1 VWLPLVL
8 TLPWVGVILFL
19 AFVARVP
26 RELPFPTAP
35 TVRASAP
42 LVSVIVPARNEA
54 LNIGTCVRSLV
65 ASDYPSFEVIVV
77 DDGSEDGTADIVRT
91 IERGNALDVRVV
103 AAGALPPGWL
113 GKPRACWR
121 GADAAR
127 GELLLFTDADT
138 RHAPDLLARAV
149 AGQEEE
155 QADLLTAIGD
165 QLMGTVW
172 ERLVQPQ
179 IFMMMLFRFPD
190 LDRTARSASWRD
202 AIANGQYLLFRRAAY
217 DAVGGHESVRA
228 EVAEDL
234 ALAQRVKRAGLK
246 LRIRGARD
254 ALATRMYRSLP
265 ELIEGWSKN
274 LYVGGLQTLPP
285 WLRPITAP
293 LSLAGGIGLWVAP
306 PGVLAIALAGIGG
319 SSLLVWAATVCAL
332 SVLIWSVFLRE
343 MDLPLGW
350 ALLYPVGA
358 AVGAYIFA
366 RSWARGRRVE
376 WKGRRYTL
384 PPEGGAA

>member
-26 RELPFPTAP
+26 RELPPPA
-35 TVRASAP
+35 VRANLP

-91 IERGNALDVRVV
+91 IGRGNAREVRVV
-103 AAGALPPGWL
+103 AAGELPPGWL

-121 GADAAR
+121 GAGEAN

-138 RHAPDLLARAV
+138 RHAPELLARAV

-165 QLMGTVW
+165 QLMETAW

-217 DAVGGHESVRA
+217 DAVGGHEAVRA

-265 ELIEGWSKN
+265 ELVEGWSKN

-285 WLRPITAP
+285 WLRPFTGP
-293 LSLAGGIGLWVAP
+293 FSLAGGIGLWLAP
-306 PGVLAIALAGIGG
+306 PIVLALAAAGIGG
-319 SSLLVWAATVCAL
+319 SSLLVWAVTACAL
-332 SVLIWSVFLRE
+332 SVVIWSVFIRE

>member
-19 AFVARVP
+19 VFVARVP
-26 RELPFPTAP
+26 RELPAPTASER
-35 TVRASAP
+35 TP

-77 DDGSEDGTADIVRT
+77 DDGSDDGTADIVRT
-91 IERGNALDVRVV
+91 IERANAREVRVI
-103 AAGALPPGWL
+103 AAGELAPGWL
-113 GKPRACWR
+113 GKPHACR
-121 GADAAR
+121 TGADEAR

-155 QADLLTAIGD
+155 KADLLTVIGD
-165 QLMGTVW
+165 QLMETAW

-179 IFMMMLFRFPD
+179 IFMMMLVRFPD

-217 DAVGGHESVRA
+217 EAVGGHAAVRA

-246 LRIRGARD
+246 LRIRGGRD
-254 ALATRMYRSLP
+254 ALATRMYRSLS

-293 LSLAGGIGLWVAP
+293 LSLAGGIGLWVLP
-306 PGVLAIALAGIGG
+306 PIALALAVAGVGG
-319 SSLLVWAATVCAL
+319 SSLLVWSATACAL
-332 SVLIWSVFLRE
+332 SLVIWSVFIQE
-343 MDLPLGW
+343 MDIPLGY

-366 RSWARGRRVE
+366 RSWVRGRRVE

-384 PPEGGAA
+384 PPEGGAT

>member
-26 RELPFPTAP
+26 RQLPPP

-77 DDGSEDGTADIVRT
+77 DDGSEDGTADIVRA
-91 IERGNALDVRVV
+91 IDRENANVVRLIP
-103 AAGALPPGWL
+103 AGELPIGWL

-121 GADAAR
+121 GANETK

-149 AGQEEE
+149 AAQEEE
-155 QADLLTAIGD
+155 RADLLTVIGD
-165 QLMGTVW
+165 QLMQTVW

-179 IFMMMLFRFPD
+179 IFMMMFFRFPD
-190 LDRTARSASWRD
+190 LDRTARSSSWRD
-202 AIANGQYLLFRRAAY
+202 AIANGQYLLFRREAY
-217 DAVGGHESVRA
+217 EAVGGHAAVRE

-234 ALAQRVKRAGLK
+234 ALAQRVKRSGLK
-246 LRIRGARD
+246 LRIRGARG
-254 ALATRMYRSLP
+254 ALATRMYRSLS
-265 ELIEGWSKN
+265 ELVEGWSKN

-285 WLRPITAP
+285 WLRPVTAP
-293 LSLAGGIGLWVAP
+293 LSLAAGIGLWIVPPVAL
-306 PGVLAIALAGIGG
+306 VLALVGFG
-319 SSLLVWAATVCAL
+319 SATLLVWATTACTL
-332 SVLIWSVFLRE
+332 SVVIWSVFIRE
-343 MDLPLGW
+343 MDVPLGY

>member
-19 AFVARVP
+19 AFVVRIP
-26 RELPFPTAP
+26 RELPPATA
-35 TVRASAP
+35 RASAP

-65 ASDYPSFEVIVV
+65 ASTYPSFEVIVV
-77 DDGSEDGTADIVRT
+77 DDGSEDGTADIVRS
-91 IERGNALDVRVV
+91 IDREHASEVRVV
-103 AAGALPPGWL
+103 PAGELPAGWL
-113 GKPRACWR
+113 GKPHACWR
-121 GADAAR
+121 GANETK

-149 AGQEEE
+149 TGQREER
-155 QADLLTAIGD
+155 ADLLTVIGD
-165 QLMGTVW
+165 QDMETPW

-190 LDRTARSASWRD
+190 LDRTARTSSWRD
-202 AIANGQYLLFRRAAY
+202 AIANGQYLLFRRDAY
-217 DAVGGHESVRA
+217 EAVGGHAAVRQ

-234 ALAQRVKRAGLK
+234 ALAQRVKRSGLK

-254 ALATRMYRSLP
+254 ALATRMYRSLS
-265 ELIEGWSKN
+265 ELVEGWTKN

-285 WLRPITAP
+285 WLRPVTAP
-293 LSLAGGIGLWVAP
+293 LSLAAGIGLWIAP
-306 PGVLAIALAGIGG
+306 PVVLVLALAGFGG
-319 SSLLVWAATVCAL
+319 SSLLVWSTTACAL
-332 SVLIWSVFLRE
+332 SVGIWSVFVRE
-343 MDLPLGW
+343 MDVPIGY

-358 AVGAYIFA
+358 TLGSYIFA